1 MPRCG
6 VPRTGWRAP
15 VTRQLLLAPV
25 SLQNHRGVFS
35 RAGRVLTVV
44 LLALSAAWAAAPA
57 MARPTA
63 SAAGACNISG
73 KQQNQGPTY
82 LTSLSVSG
90 GASCA
95 TGLSVVRAYYR
106 CRLHTGGVKG
116 YCRSSVLGYRCSE
129 RRMGISIQFDSSVTC
144 TRGRLR
150 IYHTYTQ
157 DT

>member
-1 MPRCG
+1 MG
-6 VPRTGWRAP
+6 
-15 VTRQLLLAPV
+15 
-25 SLQNHRGVFS
+25 LQNHRRVSSALG
-35 RAGRVLTVV
+35 RALTVA
-44 LLALSAAWAAAPA
+44 LLAVSGAWAAAPA
-57 MARPTA
+57 IARPPA
-63 SAAGACNISG
+63 SVAGACNISG
-73 KQQNQGPTY
+73 KQENQGPTY

-106 CRLHTGGVKG
+106 CRVHAGGAKG

-150 IYHTYTQ
+150 VYHTYTQ

>member
-1 MPRCG
+1 
-6 VPRTGWRAP
+6 
-15 VTRQLLLAPV
+15 
-25 SLQNHRGVFS
+25 
-35 RAGRVLTVV
+35 
-44 LLALSAAWAAAPA
+44 
-57 MARPTA
+57 MARPPG
-63 SAAGACNISG
+63 SVAGTCNISG

-106 CRLHTGGVKG
+106 CRVHAGGAKG

>member
-1 MPRCG
+1 
-6 VPRTGWRAP
+6 
-15 VTRQLLLAPV
+15 
-25 SLQNHRGVFS
+25 
-35 RAGRVLTVV
+35 
-44 LLALSAAWAAAPA
+44 
-57 MARPTA
+57 MARPPA
-63 SAAGACNISG
+63 SAAGTCNISG

-106 CRLHTGGVKG
+106 CRVHSGGAKG
-116 YCRSSVLGYRCSE
+116 YCRSSVFGYRCSE
-129 RRMGISIQFDSSVTC
+129 RRMGISIQFDSRVTC